1 MHVQRSA
8 SKRKKVSSSLIGE
21 IPTSAI
27 DSSEELDWGDTY
39 CLVQGMAVTIFS
51 QSADGRIAHGSHER
65 QAEEELVGKRKK
77 DGRALVC
84 AAAGGRGRPASLGH
98 VMLQLLTTSE
108 RSQPHHSASS
118 RALGAARVCS
128 ALRQEVL
135 LATHDGDISGLLQV
149 PLAA

>member
-1 MHVQRSA
+1 MGAMKGKQKRSW
-8 SKRKKVSSSLIGE
+8 
-21 IPTSAI
+21 
-27 DSSEELDWGDTY
+27 WGR
-39 CLVQGMAVTIFS
+39 
-51 QSADGRIAHGSHER
+51 GR
-65 QAEEELVGKRKK
+65 K

-98 VMLQLLTTSE
+98 VILQPLTTSE